1 MLQYKYNYQNA
12 DITII
17 QVVACLGAI
26 LGGVTMGHLSQIF
39 GRRLCIILLCIG
51 GAALIYP
58 YSFVSGPGVY
68 VAAFFEQ
75 FCVQGAFGII
85 PIHLLELS
93 PVAFRTFFVGT
104 SYQLGVLIG
113 SASNTIETHIGNQY
127 PLPSRVED
135 GKVVQI
141 YDYSLVIC
149 IFMACTFTYVIIA
162 TILGPERR
170 NRPMRIVMPEEEDVG
185 DWGVEMTP
193 RRR

>member
-1 MLQYKYNYQNA
+1 MLQYKYNYQNSEV
-12 DITII
+12 TLV

-26 LGGVTMGHLSQIF
+26 LGGVTMGHLSQIL

-58 YSFVSGPGVY
+58 YTFVSNSGIY
-68 VAAFFEQ
+68 AAAFFEQ

-104 SYQLGVLIG
+104 SYQLGVLIA
-113 SASNTIETHIGNQY
+113 SASNTIETHIGERY
-127 PLPSRVED
+127 LLPPKLED
-135 GKVVQI
+135 GKTVQI

-149 IFMACTFTYVIIA
+149 IFMACTFAYVIAA
-162 TILGPERR
+162 TLLGPERR
-170 NRPMRIVMPEEEDVG
+170 RRSMEIVMPEEKYVG
-185 DWGVEMTP
+185 DWSVEMDP
-193 RRR
+193 RHR